1 MCVCVCVMGG
11 AALRCRAKT
20 YGCTAS
26 PPTAWQSTRQPT
38 GPDTCAAALPPGQ
51 QAPCTRSDAA
61 RLHVE
66 VRGHARRVKIDWWGR
81 FGAHLGM
88 PGLQSIQRLTA
99 KT

>member
-1 MCVCVCVMGG
+1 MCVCVCVCVMGG

-61 RLHVE
+61 RESPGAPVAC
-66 VRGHARRVKIDWWGR
+66 GSAWARATCED
-81 FGAHLGM
+81 
-88 PGLQSIQRLTA
+88 
-99 KT
+99 